1 MIKKKF
7 YDFFD
12 DLSLKKMI
20 LSQYSKNR
28 REFKDI
34 FYLTVTNQSQNISSK
49 LCYHARFFTATDSTK
64 SKQR

>member
-1 MIKKKF
+1 
-7 YDFFD
+7 
-12 DLSLKKMI
+12 MI
-20 LSQYSKNR
+20 LAQYSKNR

-34 FYLTVTNQSQNISSK
+34 FYLTVTDQTQNISSK